1 MNNRFIVE
9 NTGPNQGN
17 LELAFYTALEVCKGR
32 SLTNIII
39 VFPTKQGFKNSIVAN
54 FLGKQATKTILD
66 GGTVNAIDGIKLTFR
81 TPKNIDKFSNNE
93 VIFAIY
99 TSEIDM
105 NLVDSARS
113 EAIVFLPWRE
123 DEGKDWLAI
132 WNPKI
137 IGPTTWAIDT
147 DVLSSEAQEVILSLG
162 RSINMST
169 GLTHPSD
176 KDLAKRLFSS
186 LRNTNT
192 LTPELVKRFAIQNG
206 WEPLRA
212 QELAVFSEKYC

>member
-17 LELAFYTALEVCKGR
+17 LELAFYTALEVCKGM

-54 FLGKQATKTILD
+54 LLGKQATKTILD
-66 GGTVNAIDGIKLTFR
+66 GGTVNAIDDIKLSFR
-81 TPKNIDKFSNNE
+81 TPKSIAKFSNNE

-99 TSEIDM
+99 TSENDM

-147 DVLSSEAQEVILSLG
+147 DALSSEAQEVILRLG

-186 LRNTNT
+186 LRNTNS